1 MGRRE
6 GVWGGGKEC
15 GEEGRSVGRR
25 EGVWGGGK
33 ECGEAGRR
41 EGSVG
46 RRKGESGE
54 EGGSLGSVGASYI
67 IHLGSRAVLRWKCK
81 VPSIALQHW
90 KTYGGVNSTC
100 CLGVLVCRDC

>member
-1 MGRRE
+1 MFNTISIIFCLVQSCRGGKVE
-6 GVWGGGKEC
+6 GVWGGGKE
-15 GEEGRSVGRR
+15 G
-25 EGVWGGGK
+25 
-33 ECGEAGRR
+33 GEAGRR

-81 VPSIALQHW
+81 VPSIAATLEDLWRCH
-90 KTYGGVNSTC
+90 V
-100 CLGVLVCRDC
+100 VLVCRDWMVHT

>member
-6 GVWGGGKEC
+6 GGWGGGKE
-15 GEEGRSVGRR
+15 G
-25 EGVWGGGK
+25 
-33 ECGEAGRR
+33 GEAGRR

-81 VPSIALQHW
+81 VPSIAATLEDLWRCKFYMLSWCISLQRLLSNDLCM
-90 KTYGGVNSTC
+90 GGPYIAR
-100 CLGVLVCRDC
+100 LWDAW